1 MHDEKKF
8 ATAVSL
14 HAIKSW
20 FLAHYAVGGG
30 KRRVRG
36 IFFLWH
42 STCQVGQHCI
52 LRVIKETLQVP
63 RDGKASD
70 VPSPH
75 VHWQLRLII
84 GRFFLMLTERQML
97 CLLDGIHKLDYR
109 CVRWLQKMVLP

>member
-1 MHDEKKF
+1 MTKKNSPP
-8 ATAVSL
+8 AVSL
-14 HAIKSW
+14 HAIKAG
-20 FLAHYAVGGG
+20 FLLITLLVVGKGEVG
-30 KRRVRG
+30 V
-36 IFFLWH
+36 FFFWH

>member
-1 MHDEKKF
+1 MTKKIF
-8 ATAVSL
+8 ATRREPACNQ
-14 HAIKSW
+14 SW
-20 FLAHYAVGGG
+20 FLHITLLVVGKGEVG
-30 KRRVRG
+30 A
-36 IFFLWH
+36 FFFWH

>member
-1 MHDEKKF
+1 MQSKL
-8 ATAVSL
+8 VS
-14 HAIKSW
+14 
-20 FLAHYAVGGG
+20 AHYAVGGG
-30 KRRVRG
+30 KRRGRG
-36 IFFLWH
+36 IFFWH

-70 VPSPH
+70 IPSPH

-97 CLLDGIHKLDYR
+97 CLLNGVHKLDYR
-109 CVRWLQKMVLP
+109 SVSLASKDDHALIFFSMISAMVL